1 MSKKSLSQYFLI
13 NYEIARD
20 MAEIAARYSPDEN
33 VVEIG
38 GGRGILTRALLQQ
51 GLSVRTVEIDP
62 KLADYLAES
71 YRNNTSLTVVN
82 EDILK
87 LNPAAVSKNGDIS
100 LCGNIPYHI
109 SGLILRWISENSRHI
124 SHVVLMVQKEVG
136 LRISGR
142 PGDREFGAL
151 SIILGIDYDT
161 EYLFD
166 VNKENFK
173 PQPKVDSAVVR
184 LGRKPEPM
192 ICADDRAAFIM
203 LVKRAF
209 SARRKKIIN
218 SLKGYRGL
226 NTERLSEFFNRCG
239 LDSNL
244 RPDKISIS
252 EYIKLYYVIHR

>member
-13 NYEIARD
+13 NYGLARD
-20 MAEIAARYSPDEN
+20 IAEVVAHNSPDGQ

-38 GGRGILTRALLQQ
+38 GGKGILTRALLHE
-51 GLSVRTVEIDP
+51 GLSVRTVEIDS
-62 KLADYLAES
+62 KLADCLAES
-71 YRNNTSLTVVN
+71 YRDNANLTVVN

-87 LNPAAVSKNGDIS
+87 LNPETLSKNGNIS

-109 SGLILRWISENSRHI
+109 SGLILRWISENSQYI

-136 LRISGR
+136 LRIAGK

-151 SIILGIDYDT
+151 SIILGIDYDA

-166 VNKENFK
+166 VDQENFK
-173 PQPKVDSAVVR
+173 PQPKVDSAVVQ
-184 LGRKPEPM
+184 LGRRQKPM
-192 ICADDRAAFIM
+192 ICADDRDAFIK
-203 LVKRAF
+203 LVKKAF

-226 NTERLSEFFNRCG
+226 DAERLSEFFVRCG

-252 EYIKLYYVIHR
+252 EYIELYYVIHR